1 MPFSVFW
8 NFSWFVHG
16 YVHKICLNKYR
27 VSCIFEQYV
36 IKGSYNYNN
45 LSNLTRAIIRNRL
58 QNHVITTINKI
69 SVSMIQSINTLIPLV
84 LTEKYIRLLRLP
96 AILETKH

>member
-1 MPFSVFW
+1 MSFSVFW

-36 IKGSYNYNN
+36 INKLKARTITTIYRI
-45 LSNLTRAIIRNRL
+45 LLVQLIRNRL
-58 QNHVITTINKI
+58 QNHVITTI
-69 SVSMIQSINTLIPLV
+69 LIAQQLV
-84 LTEKYIRLLRLP
+84 DFLQP
-96 AILETKH
+96 

>member
-1 MPFSVFW
+1 MSFSVFW

-36 IKGSYNYNN
+36 INKIVRFSPKGSYNYNN
-45 LSNLTRAIIRNRL
+45 LSNLTRAIN
-58 QNHVITTINKI
+58 
-69 SVSMIQSINTLIPLV
+69 P
-84 LTEKYIRLLRLP
+84 
-96 AILETKH
+96 